1 MGTEKGGGVMYQTE
15 FFGRELL
22 AICNYSG
29 GLLSWK
35 AAQLAVKK
43 FGRDH
48 TVLLY
53 ADTGNES
60 PDNYR
65 FIVQGA
71 ALLGVPLH
79 IVRALP
85 DWAGGRMIT
94 PYDVAMNSGFLPD
107 FNAPECSSA
116 LKRTP
121 LNKWMTEHATPDTH
135 IVIGFSHE
143 EVERAE
149 RMKKRFPHKR
159 YCFPL
164 LEKPYHFHCEIERE
178 LKSLGVEPPKAY
190 KLGFG
195 HANCNDA
202 CLMAGKGHYVNLYL
216 KKPDVFAKAARFE
229 SRFCR
234 RFGRTIFDQTGKYT
248 LFDLIR
254 DYKAGKLSRLTLE
267 NKHTMCACGVMW
279 EDGKEASND

>member
-1 MGTEKGGGVMYQTE
+1 MYQTE

-53 ADTGNES
+53 ADTGNEAA
-60 PDNYR
+60 DNYR

-85 DWAGGRMIT
+85 DWAGGKLIT

-248 LFDLIR
+248 LFVIIISEGW
-254 DYKAGKLSRLTLE
+254 KGVKL
-267 NKHTMCACGVMW
+267 G
-279 EDGKEASND
+279 

>member
-1 MGTEKGGGVMYQTE
+1 MYQTE

-135 IVIGFSHE
+135 IVIGFGHE

-164 LEKPYHFHCEIERE
+164 LE
-178 LKSLGVEPPKAY
+178 
-190 KLGFG
+190 
-195 HANCNDA
+195 N
-202 CLMAGKGHYVNLYL
+202 
-216 KKPDVFAKAARFE
+216 
-229 SRFCR
+229 
-234 RFGRTIFDQTGKYT
+234 RTIF
-248 LFDLIR
+248 IAR
-254 DYKAGKLSRLTLE
+254 
-267 NKHTMCACGVMW
+267 
-279 EDGKEASND
+279 SNVN

>member
-1 MGTEKGGGVMYQTE
+1 
-15 FFGRELL
+15 
-22 AICNYSG
+22 
-29 GLLSWK
+29 
-35 AAQLAVKK
+35 
-43 FGRDH
+43 
-48 TVLLY
+48 
-53 ADTGNES
+53 
-60 PDNYR
+60 
-65 FIVQGA
+65 
-71 ALLGVPLH
+71 
-79 IVRALP
+79 
-85 DWAGGRMIT
+85 
-94 PYDVAMNSGFLPD
+94 
-107 FNAPECSSA
+107 
-116 LKRTP
+116 
-121 LNKWMTEHATPDTH
+121 
-135 IVIGFSHE
+135 
-143 EVERAE
+143 
-149 RMKKRFPHKR
+149 MKKRFPHKR

-190 KLGFG
+190 KLGFS

-229 SRFCR
+229 SRFRR

-279 EDGKEASND
+279 DAADTAAGRPSSWSL